1 MWEAGDGPSAGNC
14 WKAKAVIEYDGTR
27 YLGFQIQLQGLT
39 IQGELEKAL
48 AQIVRRPVRVVAA
61 GRTDAGV
68 HARGQVIHFSTAW
81 KHPVRDLQRA
91 LNALLPEDIVVR
103 ELERVADSFHARY
116 SALSREY
123 RYTILNQPW
132 PSPLEGRF
140 AYHCPCPLQVE
151 AMAQAGR
158 GLLGGHDFASFGR
171 SPQEDS
177 KRGLAPGKD
186 SSTVRQVYSLTCVRQ
201 GPFVHFDIV
210 ANAFLRRMV
219 RTIVGTLLLVG
230 RGKLSAADV
239 EAILRARDRGQSP
252 APLPARGL
260 CLMKV
265 NYPDN
270 V

>member
-1 MWEAGDGPSAGNC
+1 MHEPGHHVPDGNC

-27 YLGFQIQLQGLT
+27 YLGFQLQPQGLT
-39 IQGELEKAL
+39 IQGELERAL
-48 AQIVRRPVRVVAA
+48 ERVTRQPGRVVAA

-81 KHPVRDLQRA
+81 KHPGRDLHRA

-103 ELERVADSFHARY
+103 KLEKVAESFHARY

-123 RYTILNQPW
+123 RYTILDQPW

-140 AYHCPCPLQVE
+140 AHHFPRPLQVE

-158 GLLGGHDFASFGR
+158 GLLGVHDFASFGR

-177 KRGLAPGKD
+177 KRGGEK
-186 SSTVRQVYSLTCVRQ
+186 SSTVRQVYSLTCLRQ
-201 GPFVHFDIV
+201 GAFIYVDIV

-230 RGKLSAADV
+230 TGELSAAEV
-239 EAILRARDRGQSP
+239 EAILQARDRGEAP

-260 CLMKV
+260 CLMRV

>member
-1 MWEAGDGPSAGNC
+1 MRKPGQGEPASDC

-27 YLGFQIQLQGLT
+27 YLGFQIQSQGLT
-39 IQGELEKAL
+39 VQGELEKAL
-48 AQIVRRPVRVVAA
+48 GKITQRQVRVVAA

-68 HARGQVIHFSTAW
+68 HARGQVIHFPTAW
-81 KHPVRDLQRA
+81 KHPGRELQRA

-103 ELERVADSFHARY
+103 ELERVAESFHARY

-123 RYTILNQPW
+123 RYTILSQPL

-140 AYHCPCPLQVE
+140 AYHSRRPLQVE
-151 AMAQAGR
+151 VMAQAGR
-158 GLLGGHDFASFGR
+158 CLLGVHDFASFGR

-177 KRGLAPGKD
+177 KRGSRE
-186 SSTVRQVYSLTCVRQ
+186 SSTVRQVYSITCLRQ
-201 GPFVHFDIV
+201 GPFVHLDIV

-219 RTIVGTLLLVG
+219 RAIAGTLLLAG
-230 RGKLSAADV
+230 TGELSPADV
-239 EAILRARDRGQSP
+239 EAILQARDRSQSP

-265 NYPDN
+265 SYPDK